1 MEAKPWLNQY
11 DAAVPAAMNY
21 PAVPVTAF
29 LEEAARTYGKRDA
42 LVYRDQAVTFE
53 ALERLT
59 ERLAGALVRWGLRKG
74 DVVGL
79 LMPNCPQFVASFFA
93 VLRAGG
99 VAAAINPAYKARE
112 LEFQLKD
119 SGAVMVIAQ
128 MEAYDLLQSV
138 RAKTAVRTIALTGG
152 EDGVRLG
159 AWLHGTAQPPAEL
172 PALQAGD
179 VWLGAWA
186 AEGKTVSLPA
196 VGPEDAAIFQYSGGT
211 TGVPKAAVGLHRNL
225 AANTLQFRAWLSGL
239 QDGQETSLLAI
250 PLYHVYG
257 MVVGMC
263 VSLRLGARM
272 VLQPDP
278 RDLNEILRLIQTYQP
293 AFYPGVPAMYAAL
306 NQHPDV
312 VLGKASLRSIRAC
325 ISGSAPLLREVQERF
340 EALSGAKLMEGY
352 GLSEAPTATHCN
364 PMFGEKRPGSIG
376 LPLPD
381 VDCRLVS
388 LEDST
393 REVGAGEIGEL
404 ALRGPQVMVG
414 YHGMPEETAAAL
426 RDGWLFTGDIARM
439 DADGYFYLVD
449 RKKDLIKVGGLQV
462 WPREVEEVLAEHPA
476 VSEAAAAGVPHP
488 MRGEVVKA
496 WIVLRAGAAASA
508 EELREWCE
516 QRLASFKAPVEIAFR
531 ERLPRTPVGKLLRRE
546 LVREHLEAA
555 TPTA

>member
-1 MEAKPWLNQY
+1 MEAKPWLKQY
-11 DAAVPAAMNY
+11 DAAVPTAMNY

-29 LEEAARTYGKRDA
+29 LEEAARTYCERDA
-42 LVYRDQAVTFE
+42 LVYHDQAVTFE
-53 ALERLT
+53 TLERLT

-99 VAAAINPAYKARE
+99 VAAAVNPAYKARE

-462 WPREVEEVLAEHPA
+462 WPREVEEVLTEHPA

>member
-1 MEAKPWLNQY
+1 MEAKPWLKQY
-11 DAAVPAAMNY
+11 DAAVPAAINY
-21 PAVPVTAF
+21 PAVPLTAF
-29 LEEAARTYGKRDA
+29 LEEAALVYGERDA
-42 LVYRDQAVTFE
+42 LVYRDQTIRYGD
-53 ALERLT
+53 LERLT
-59 ERLAGALVRWGLRKG
+59 DRLAQALVRWGLRKG
-74 DVVGL
+74 EVVGL
-79 LMPNCPQFVASFFA
+79 LMPNWPQFVASFFA

-99 VAAAINPAYKARE
+99 VAAAVNPAYKARE

-128 MEAYDLLQSV
+128 MESYDLLQSV
-138 RAKTAVRTIALTGG
+138 RAKTAVRTIALTGS
-152 EDGVRLG
+152 EDGVRMG
-159 AWLHGTAQPPAEL
+159 DWLHGTPHPPRDL

-186 AEGKTVSLPA
+186 AEGEPVSLPV

-225 AANTLQFRAWLSGL
+225 TANTLQFRAWLSGL

-272 VLQPDP
+272 VLQPDS

-312 VLGKASLRSIRAC
+312 VSGTVSLRSIRAC

-340 EALSGAKLMEGY
+340 EALSGARLMEGY

-388 LEDST
+388 LEDPT
-393 REVGAGEIGEL
+393 REVAAGEIGEL
-404 ALRGPQVMVG
+404 TLRGPQVMAG
-414 YHGMPEETAAAL
+414 YHGMLEETAAAL
-426 RDGWLFTGDIARM
+426 RDGWLFTGDVARM

-462 WPREVEEVLAEHPA
+462 WPREVEEVLVEHPA
-476 VSEAAAAGVPHP
+476 VSEAVAAGVPHP
-488 MRGEVVKA
+488 VRGEVVKA
-496 WIVLRAGAAASA
+496 WVVLRAEKAVSA

-516 QRLASFKAPVEIAFR
+516 QRLASFKTPVEIVFR
-531 ERLPRTPVGKLLRRE
+531 QQLPRSMVGKLLRRE
-546 LVREHLEAA
+546 LVREHLEGVNQSN
-555 TPTA
+555 